1 MGYKEDVEI
10 DINNLDAEL
19 LRQASRFQYWGR
31 QEAKALYEKD
41 QVEETL
47 SKCKARIELAIR
59 KDPEKYGYMNKLTE
73 GAVSC
78 LLVGQQEVMEAT
90 EASLKSRYKARILG
104 IAVKSF
110 EHKKKALEKLVEL
123 YISGY
128 WATPKVDPEA
138 QRAFDDQAQKI
149 VIKSMKGD
157 ERMMRLAK
165 KKEDER
171 ISEATAKSGGVER
184 TVAEDGGKG
193 KAESASAKDDGKD
206 KAGEKPKRK
215 TKAEK
220 EIEAEAAAINKRRK
234 AAGTKPKAIRVKT
247 KGKGKDDPKP
257 IGRTRAELSKQR
269 GVAPKKKK

>member
-1 MGYKEDVEI
+1 MGYKEDVI
-10 DINNLDAEL
+10 VNINELDVEL
-19 LRQASRFQYWGR
+19 LRQASLFQYWGR
-31 QEAKALYEKD
+31 QEAQALYEKD

-47 SKCKARIELAIR
+47 SKCKARVELDIR

-78 LLVGQQEVMEAT
+78 LLVGQQEVMDAT

-128 WATPKVDPEA
+128 WATPKVAPEA
-138 QRAFDDQAQKI
+138 QMAFDDQAQK
-149 VIKSMKGD
+149 VIHKTMMGD

-171 ISEATAKSGGVER
+171 ISEAAAKSGGVER
-184 TVAEDGGKG
+184 TVDEGAGKS
-193 KAESASAKDDGKD
+193 KV
-206 KAGEKPKRK
+206 GEKPKPK
-215 TKAEK
+215 TKAELD
-220 EIEAEAAAINKRRK
+220 IEAETAAINKKKKAEAKKRAMPKAVPNAKVKAKEKGK
-234 AAGTKPKAIRVKT
+234 AA
-247 KGKGKDDPKP
+247 PKP

-269 GVAPKKKK
+269 GATPKKKK